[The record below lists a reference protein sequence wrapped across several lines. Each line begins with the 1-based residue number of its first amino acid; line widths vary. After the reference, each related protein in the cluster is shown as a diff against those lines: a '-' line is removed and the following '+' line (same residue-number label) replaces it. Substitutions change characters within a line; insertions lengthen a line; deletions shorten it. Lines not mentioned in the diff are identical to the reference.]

1 MIAVCTRGQSSKEI
15 EPTCSVLL
23 DFIVKSA
30 DSPDQ
35 SLILLQPK
43 VVDQINEDQCQ
54 TVDICVRIDARAPI
68 WLFALLHTMS
78 YAGLDRKVEELHQQA
93 DFFVYC
99 LACLSWPVRTESW
112 PSMKIE
118 SEQWTSMTWTCCLR
132 VFLMVGDC
140 WMVNHNCPC
149 VIVLGSPCRT
159 YPL

>member
-54 TVDICVRIDARAPI
+54 TVDICDRIDARASI
-68 WLFALLHTMS
+68 
-78 YAGLDRKVEELHQQA
+78 
-93 DFFVYC
+93 
-99 LACLSWPVRTESW
+99 
-112 PSMKIE
+112 
-118 SEQWTSMTWTCCLR
+118 
-132 VFLMVGDC
+132 
-140 WMVNHNCPC
+140 
-149 VIVLGSPCRT
+149 
-159 YPL
+159 